1 MGKKKKA
8 KARTGVARRRL
19 KKWFTPVVGAFLI
32 LAAAVGYYFYARQP
46 SPAELQAAAAACS
59 LEEARRAEWR
69 SVLPSS
75 FFVGRVRTAYATA
88 KAIPAV
94 LDRLYCYC
102 RCKENMGHKSLLSCY
117 ADTHAAN
124 CDICLTEAEIAAEM
138 VGDGLCPDEIQQA
151 IDRRFG

>member
-1 MGKKKKA
+1 MSKKKRA
-8 KARTGVARRRL
+8 KVRKEGGRRRRKRWL
-19 KKWFTPVVGAFLI
+19 STGIVAVLT
-32 LAAAVGYYFYARQP
+32 LATAVGYYFYARQP
-46 SPAELQAAAAACS
+46 SPAELQAAAANCS
-59 LEEARRAEWR
+59 LEEVGLAELR

-75 FFVGRVRTAYATA
+75 FFVGRVRTAYVTA

-117 ADTHAAN
+117 ADTHATN
-124 CDICLTEAEIAAEM
+124 CNVCLTEAEMAAEM
-138 VGDGLCPDEIQQA
+138 VGDGLCPDEVQQA

>member
-1 MGKKKKA
+1 MSKKKRA
-8 KARTGVARRRL
+8 KVRKEGGRRRRKRWL
-19 KKWFTPVVGAFLI
+19 PTGIVAI
-32 LAAAVGYYFYARQP
+32 LTLATAVGYYFYARQP
-46 SPAELQAAAAACS
+46 SPAELQAAASNCS
-59 LEEARRAEWR
+59 LEEVRWAERRP
-69 SVLPSS
+69 LLSS
-75 FFVGRVRTAYATA
+75 NFFVGRVRTAYATA

-124 CDICLTEAEIAAEM
+124 CNVCLTEAEMAAEM

>member
-1 MGKKKKA
+1 MRKKKT
-8 KARTGVARRRL
+8 KARTGVARRLR

-32 LAAAVGYYFYARQP
+32 LAAAVGYYYFARQP
-46 SPAELQAAAAACS
+46 SPAELQAAAANCS
-59 LEEARRAEWR
+59 LEKVRWAERR
-69 SVLPSS
+69 SLLSS
-75 FFVGRVRTAYATA
+75 KFFVGRVRTAYATA

-124 CDICLTEAEIAAEM
+124 CNVCLTEAEMAAEM